1 MKNSKIRILSLS
13 IEHLKNV
20 QYGSFDFQQDVLPAK
35 AFDQSSVIGF
45 YGQNGSGKTTVIQAL
60 GLFKQIAMGQPLWTD
75 MEKCINLDSN
85 KATISIKFLIKFDDG
100 KSYHVLYSGT
110 IAKRATYKVGCA
122 FAAEKLSVASEVAGK
137 IPGRMTNLF
146 SYELN
151 FDDKPNF
158 TPKARYDSIVKGQE
172 KKIQASVAM
181 RISQE
186 KKTSLLFSPDFFAL
200 LKDSEETEMIEIV
213 QAINSYANFNLF
225 TITGVHSG
233 LISMDAV
240 IPLSVK
246 YRHKDATAI
255 GDIPIG
261 QQGPITVN
269 EQIFDLTESVLAS
282 MADVLG
288 ALVPGLSIEPM
299 IYGRELMND
308 GSMGVR
314 YELVSVR
321 QDKRL
326 PIRYESEGVRKILS
340 VLNLIIAMY
349 NNDSFCVAIDELDA
363 GVFEVLLGDLLKVI
377 MESGKGQLVFTSHNL
392 RPLEILDKQNI
403 VFTTTNP
410 ENRYIHLKNI
420 RPTNNLRD
428 CYIRALN
435 IGGQDE
441 PLATETKFHL
451 IRRALRNSGFKDG

>member
-20 QYGSFDFQQDVLPAK
+20 QYGSFDFQQEALPAK

-60 GLFKQIAMGQPLWTD
+60 GLFKQIAMGHPLWTD

-200 LKDSEETEMIEIV
+200 L
-213 QAINSYANFNLF
+213 
-225 TITGVHSG
+225 
-233 LISMDAV
+233 
-240 IPLSVK
+240 
-246 YRHKDATAI
+246 
-255 GDIPIG
+255 
-261 QQGPITVN
+261 
-269 EQIFDLTESVLAS
+269 
-282 MADVLG
+282 
-288 ALVPGLSIEPM
+288 
-299 IYGRELMND
+299 
-308 GSMGVR
+308 
-314 YELVSVR
+314 
-321 QDKRL
+321 
-326 PIRYESEGVRKILS
+326 
-340 VLNLIIAMY
+340 
-349 NNDSFCVAIDELDA
+349 
-363 GVFEVLLGDLLKVI
+363 
-377 MESGKGQLVFTSHNL
+377 
-392 RPLEILDKQNI
+392 
-403 VFTTTNP
+403 NP
-410 ENRYIHLKNI
+410 Y
-420 RPTNNLRD
+420 
-428 CYIRALN
+428 
-435 IGGQDE
+435 
-441 PLATETKFHL
+441 
-451 IRRALRNSGFKDG
+451 

>member
-1 MKNSKIRILSLS
+1 M
-13 IEHLKNV
+13 
-20 QYGSFDFQQDVLPAK
+20 
-35 AFDQSSVIGF
+35 
-45 YGQNGSGKTTVIQAL
+45 
-60 GLFKQIAMGQPLWTD
+60 
-75 MEKCINLDSN
+75 
-85 KATISIKFLIKFDDG
+85 
-100 KSYHVLYSGT
+100 
-110 IAKRATYKVGCA
+110 
-122 FAAEKLSVASEVAGK
+122 
-137 IPGRMTNLF
+137 
-146 SYELN
+146 
-151 FDDKPNF
+151 
-158 TPKARYDSIVKGQE
+158 
-172 KKIQASVAM
+172 
-181 RISQE
+181 
-186 KKTSLLFSPDFFAL
+186 
-200 LKDSEETEMIEIV
+200 

-451 IRRALRNSGFKDG
+451 IRRALRNSGVKDG